1 MNPNIPYAVLAV
13 LAGVMIVDTRAKR
26 VLAGYVAIA
35 VVTTAI
41 ILPGAT
47 ATLEGLTLFG
57 LATVLKVILAPVAV
71 LWFVRV
77 NPGAED
83 LRSSAPIPVRVLI
96 VIGLIVLCRAVDR
109 LPIAGALPEQST
121 VAFVVL
127 CGIAMLIT
135 HRNVLADLLGL
146 LLFGAG
152 ITLEAAIAAPQLP
165 VAVEL
170 GAAFDV
176 LVTTF
181 IGIALLRTLHA
192 RDLLDVDRLKSLRG

>member
-1 MNPNIPYAVLAV
+1 MSTTLAFAVLAV
-13 LAGVMIVDTRAKR
+13 LAGIMIVDTRAKR

-41 ILPGAT
+41 TLPGAS
-47 ATLEGLTLFG
+47 ATLAGLSLFG
-57 LATVLKVILAPVAV
+57 FATVLKVVLAPVGI
-71 LWFVRV
+71 LWFVRL
-77 NPGAED
+77 NPGGED
-83 LRSSAPIPVRVLI
+83 LRASAPLPVRVVI
-96 VIGLIVLCRAVDR
+96 VIGLIALCRAVDR
-109 LPIAGALPEQST
+109 LPIAISLPQQST
-121 VAFVVL
+121 VAFVIL

-152 ITLEAAIAAPQLP
+152 ITLEAALAAPQMP
-165 VAVEL
+165 AAVEL

-181 IGIALLRTLHA
+181 IGIALLRTLHE
-192 RDLLDVDRLKSLRG
+192 RNLLDVDRLRSLRG

>member
-13 LAGVMIVDTRAKR
+13 LAGIMIVDTRAKR
-26 VLAGYVAIA
+26 VLAGYVVIA

-77 NPGAED
+77 NLGAED

-96 VIGLIVLCRAVDR
+96 VIGLIVLCRAIDR
-109 LPIAGALPEQST
+109 LPIAAALPEQST